1 MAIVWDVG
9 TGNSA
14 PLTLAT
20 TGVSV
25 NVVAS
30 VVGSIFIVTGY
41 SSDRSNPITVSD
53 SNSNTWTT
61 LNPEMNDATNSV
73 RMQSWW
79 ATINT
84 TSLISITV
92 KGAGA
97 VSAFW
102 GITVDQFTGQN
113 ASPVDQ
119 VASTPLGATTG
130 ADASSEFITLGAND
144 CLVWSVIVDSAT
156 SSDFIGGIVATTSS
170 DDGNNDISE
179 FGILTGQLGSVVNAS
194 YISGGVYNIY
204 IASIK
209 PTAAATVPSL
219 PRKVG
224 RAFPFRPGSAARR
237 FR

>member
-1 MAIVWDVG
+1 MAIVWNVG

-61 LNPEMNDATNSV
+61 LNPEVNDATNSV

-102 GITVDQFTGQN
+102 GITVDQFTGQH

-119 VASTPLGATTG
+119 VAATPLAASGT
-130 ADASSEFITLGAND
+130 DVSSEFITLGAND
-144 CLVWSVIVDSAT
+144 CLVWSVIVDAAT
-156 SSDFIGGIVATTSS
+156 SSDFIGGIGATTSS

-194 YISGGVYNIY
+194 YISGGNYNIY

-209 PTAAATVPSL
+209 PLASAVVPSL